1 MTDKLFFDT
10 DCISSFLWVD
20 ETNII
25 TELYGGRI
33 VLPEPVYNELSNPCV
48 QHLKQRMDILLNA
61 RSAEVKIILEGT
73 EEYELY
79 NKLIQGGKGVIPIGH
94 GEAGGVALAKVYDG
108 ILASN
113 NYRDIAVYIEKYNL
127 QHTDTGL
134 IMKEALEKRI
144 ITEEQGNEIWGNML
158 ARRRI
163 LPAGSFTEYL
173 ESLNNED

>member
-48 QHLKQRMDILLNA
+48 PHLKQRMDILLNA

-73 EEYELY
+73 E
-79 NKLIQGGKGVIPIGH
+79 
-94 GEAGGVALAKVYDG
+94 
-108 ILASN
+108 
-113 NYRDIAVYIEKYNL
+113 
-127 QHTDTGL
+127 
-134 IMKEALEKRI
+134 
-144 ITEEQGNEIWGNML
+144 
-158 ARRRI
+158 
-163 LPAGSFTEYL
+163 
-173 ESLNNED
+173 